1 MMAAI
6 LLAVAALAVGQTP
19 DTAQANPG
27 AEKVAPITAN
37 PGETSGDVARQSG
50 LETDGGTVAEAPAPD
65 AGAPAAAITPAPT
78 GAGITLG
85 LNEEEGVDGKIS
97 AQLRLTNT
105 DVSWFPVD
113 NLGNYAGPRPFETRL
128 RVAPEVH
135 FVGFGALAEF
145 DAATGAVAGNPNPSL
160 FADRVPVE
168 SFQPLLLRQL
178 YLEYKWK
185 TGVFRVGQQT
195 SNWGLGLIANSGAKD
210 AEAGDFGQ
218 ARFGSLVYRALLAG
232 RPLYSLGGNWRAIE
246 AIAAADL
253 VYSDDNAE
261 FVNGDRAFQGVLAL
275 RFKVDDDRYFG
286 FYGVYRQQRAYG
298 VVDGGR
304 ATDVFVMDFAGR
316 WAFNVS
322 ETSLFSVGAEAA
334 GIVGTTTQARSI
346 TAQGPSQVRQ
356 FGAAAKLAYTVK
368 RVKVMLDW
376 GYASGD
382 QNPQDDQ
389 IQGFRFDR
397 DYKVG
402 LVLFDQ
408 VLAYQSARAGL
419 RASDAMLFGVAP
431 EGVKQL
437 PTGGAVYNAWYLFP
451 RLKFAPVEW
460 LDLYGGPL
468 FAFSTAQLTDPFNTS
483 VMGGSPHNYLGAKPG
498 SYLGTELDLG
508 VQARWRPHRLLL
520 IIATLEGG
528 VLLPGDAFMQPDGT
542 VMGPVGLG
550 RVRLTLQL

>member
-1 MMAAI
+1 MPAI
-6 LLAVAALAVGQTP
+6 LLAVAALTLRQAP
-19 DTAQANPG
+19 D
-27 AEKVAPITAN
+27 EKVAPMTSNGGDQAQ
-37 PGETSGDVARQSG
+37 GELARESG
-50 LETDGGTVAEAPAPD
+50 LPGDGGVGAPGGPD
-65 AGAPAAAITPAPT
+65 AGIGPDAAPSTALPQSPAQ
-78 GAGITLG
+78 GATVTFGAT
-85 LNEEEGVDGKIS
+85 EDEGVDGKIS
-97 AQLRLTNT
+97 AQLRATNT

-113 NLGNYAGPRPFETRL
+113 NLGNYVGPRPFETRL

-135 FVGFGALAEF
+135 FMGFGALAEF
-145 DAATGAVAGNPNPSL
+145 DAATGAVAGNPPATL
-160 FADRVPVE
+160 LADRVPVQG
-168 SFQPLLLRQL
+168 FQPLLLRQL

-185 TGVFRVGQQT
+185 AGVFRVGQQT

-218 ARFGSLVYRALLAG
+218 ARYGSLVYRALLAG
-232 RPLYSLGGNWRAIE
+232 RPFFSLGGNWRAIE

-261 FVNGDRAFQGVLAL
+261 FNNGDRAFQGVLAL

-286 FYGVYRQQRAYG
+286 FYGVYRSQRAYA
-298 VVDGGR
+298 VTDGGR
-304 ATDVFVMDFAGR
+304 ATDVFVIDFAGKWQLMKMEDR
-316 WAFNVS
+316 ML
-322 ETSLFSVGAEAA
+322 SLGFEAA
-334 GIVGTTTQARSI
+334 GIVGNTTQARSV
-346 TAQGPSQVRQ
+346 TAQGPSAVRQ
-356 FGAAAKLAYTVK
+356 LGAVAKAAYRYKGFQVS
-368 RVKVMLDW
+368 LDW

-382 QNPQDDQ
+382 QNPQDDLQ
-389 IQGFRFDR
+389 QGFRFDR

-402 LVLFDQ
+402 LILFDQ
-408 VLAYQSARAGL
+408 VLGYQSARSGL

-431 EGVKQL
+431 EGVKLL

-451 RLKFAPVEW
+451 RLKFGPTDW

-483 VMGGSPHNYLGAKPG
+483 VMGGAPYNYLGARPG
-498 SYLGTELDLG
+498 PYLGTELDLG

-528 VLLPGDAFMQPDGT
+528 VFLPGDAFLQPDGT

-550 RVRLTLQL
+550 RLRLTLQL